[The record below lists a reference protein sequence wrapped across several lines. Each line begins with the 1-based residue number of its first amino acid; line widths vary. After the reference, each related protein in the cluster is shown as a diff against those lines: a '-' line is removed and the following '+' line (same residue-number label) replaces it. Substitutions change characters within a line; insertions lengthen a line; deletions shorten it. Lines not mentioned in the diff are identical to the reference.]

1 MKEIEIINDESGVP
15 KVHLHG
21 EAKAGATAKGISK
34 VLISLSH
41 SEVRW
46 SCIYLVIDA
55 DRLCRL
61 LPLHLPKHRDL
72 LFFALFVVYILSS
85 IPIEKQ

>member
-1 MKEIEIINDESGVP
+1 
-15 KVHLHG
+15 LHG

-41 SEVRW
+41 FEVRW
-46 SCIYLVIDA
+46 SCIYFVIDA
-55 DRLCRL
+55 DCLCRL

-72 LFFALFVVYILSS
+72 HSSLCTLRRYFLSNS
-85 IPIEKQ
+85 HRYTIDTLYRELEGVSYFI